1 MLRIKFPT
9 IFVLNVKNLRI
20 QMILITA
27 LTSAAQLLEYEF
39 RDMIILTRLR
49 TIGDRNQH
57 VSNLTP

>member
-1 MLRIKFPT
+1 MLRIKFPI

-39 RDMIILTRLR
+39 RDMIIL
-49 TIGDRNQH
+49 
-57 VSNLTP
+57 